1 MFSTAH
7 NTTRYGDR
15 GYPLGSSGGG
25 ARQKS
30 GSRLGMGS
38 SHMGGTGTGA
48 GGGSSSKPSMKPWK
62 SGGGGGGSHAL
73 STMTRVTV
81 QARDSDE
88 DIILG
93 GSQGGGK
100 NSPPGQGLHNI
111 MVSREF
117 TVETEPSDGGSSR
130 KGGGD
135 DSFREHSRL

>member
-1 MFSTAH
+1 MFSTAR
-7 NTTRYGDR
+7 NTTRYGDH
-15 GYPLGSSGGG
+15 GYPLGSSGGAG

-62 SGGGGGGSHAL
+62 SGGGGSHAL

-130 KGGGD
+130 KGGGN
-135 DSFREHSRL
+135 SFREHSRL